1 MKKIKNQISNIKIR
15 MKKNKRRMRAI
26 KEQDKL
32 NSEGRNSIKEMYNNN
47 NLKILNIQKVQAI
60 LIQLNQL
67 LKAWTLI
74 TIF

>member
-1 MKKIKNQISNIKIR
+1 MK
-15 MKKNKRRMRAI
+15 MNKRRMRVI

-32 NSEGRNSIKEMYNNN
+32 NSEGKNSIKGMYSNNN
-47 NLKILNIQKVQAI
+47 SMILNIQKVQAI